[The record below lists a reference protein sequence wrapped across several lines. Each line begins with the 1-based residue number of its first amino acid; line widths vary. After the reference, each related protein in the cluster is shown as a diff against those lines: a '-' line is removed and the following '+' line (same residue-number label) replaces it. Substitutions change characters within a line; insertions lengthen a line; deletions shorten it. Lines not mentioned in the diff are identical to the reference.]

1 MQHRSVERIAGEAD
15 VLTIAS
21 LSRRGRLERWA
32 EVLERHPARLR
43 AIPDV
48 EHGGRRER
56 EARHVDRSPLTV
68 AYADPVLRAA
78 GLGGD
83 TIGAAAGFFG
93 LSQAQLHHLVCGC
106 RHGPTLEPQVT
117 AAELRALTQR
127 AEACTA
133 SILSLAMVGAAF
145 ALLLAAAAVAGA
157 LF

>member
-15 VLTIAS
+15 VLPAAS
-21 LSRRGRLERWA
+21 LAPRDRLERWA

-43 AIPDV
+43 AIPEV
-48 EHGGRRER
+48 EHGGRRAR
-56 EARHVDRSPLTV
+56 EARRVNQSPLTV

-78 GLGGD
+78 GLRGD

-106 RHGPTLEPQVT
+106 QHGPTLEPQAT
-117 AAELRALTQR
+117 AVELRALTQR

-133 SILSLAMVGAAF
+133 SILHLAVVGAAF
-145 ALLLAAAAVAGA
+145 AVLLAAAAVAGA

>member
-15 VLTIAS
+15 VLPLAS
-21 LSRRGRLERWA
+21 LSPRERLERWA

-56 EARHVDRSPLTV
+56 EARHVDQSPLTV

-83 TIGAAAGFFG
+83 TIGAAAAFFG

-133 SILSLAMVGAAF
+133 SILSLAGVGAAF
-145 ALLLAAAAVAGA
+145 AVLLAAAAVAGA